1 MTKQN
6 AVTRGTYDEVMLPIY
21 APADFIPVRGQ
32 GSGCGI
38 RTALNMLISP
48 VVLPYWRWAIV
59 IRH

>member
-32 GSGCGI
+32 EAGVGSE
-38 RTALNMLISP
+38 
-48 VVLPYWRWAIV
+48 
-59 IRH
+59 RH